1 MRESNQVAV
10 ANELVKKAQA
20 GDIDAFE
27 SLVTLYERRVYN
39 IAYRLVENQGEA
51 EDVLQE
57 TFLKAFEN
65 LAQFRGESSF
75 YTWVVQIAVNTAL
88 QKLKKLQRIPT
99 VSLDENSEEEED
111 YRPKEIAIWEETPES
126 LYSKRQI
133 QEILD
138 QAIAS
143 LPLIYRSVFLLADV
157 EELPMVRVAEM
168 VGTSLP
174 AAKSRLIRARLELR
188 DRLSRYFKKKGAP
201 VFTVEHEHGKK

>member
-1 MRESNQVAV
+1 MRGSNPIVVAK
-10 ANELVKKAQA
+10 ELVQKAQA
-20 GDIDAFE
+20 GDVDAFE
-27 SLVTLYERRVYN
+27 SLVTLYERRIYN
-39 IAYRLVENQGEA
+39 IAYRLVEKRDDA

-65 LAQFRGESSF
+65 LAQFRGEASF
-75 YTWVVQIAVNTAL
+75 YTWIVQIAVNAAL
-88 QKLKKLQRIPT
+88 QKLKKQQRVPT
-99 VSLDENSEEEED
+99 VSLDEGPEEERD

-133 QEILD
+133 KKILD

-157 EELPMVRVAEM
+157 EELPMARVAELLSL
-168 VGTSLP
+168 TLP

-188 DRLSRYFKKKGAP
+188 DRLSRYFKKKDAP
-201 VFTVEHEHGKK
+201 VFAAEHDHGEE